1 MIHSFSV
8 CFGQEERAFIMT
20 SNTSKSLLKRE
31 DNERITQ
38 LVGLQELSMQMFAG
52 WSLVATA
59 VALAALALACSATP
73 SSANLQYNAQQTDN
87 GGRYLVITGEFE
99 KSDDV
104 SQFYKAVHDSGANAV
119 FFQSRGGNVVKAMEL
134 GRAIRALNVTTMQ
147 IRGMECASA
156 CSLAFMGGKER
167 YAEPGSIGVHKSS
180 FADTA
185 GLSVEDAVSVVQ
197 QLTAD
202 VIAYMSEMGV
212 DPGILQLALQYDST
226 DIRYL
231 SGSEMEK
238 FRVATSMTDK
248 ATTPASVS
256 AYGNDG
262 PSSSPSPTGN
272 APVASLD
279 PSPPATPYSPPD
291 LSIPPARSGRVQH
304 PKGTVQLKAG
314 PESGTRT
321 VAVIP
326 NGTPVVVLA
335 DTEKWF
341 QVRTAGRV
349 GFMHH
354 SWVWIDQYDAAP
366 FGKRF
371 VQVKSFDNLPET
383 RQYIASSPLPLAA
396 YLATNG
402 WFAITLNHTFDGDA
416 AAALLTQL
424 KSSGSVPDDSVMTY
438 GNAFVRKICCSK

>member
-1 MIHSFSV
+1 MRVFAWLLDVSAIAAVCALIVAFSV
-8 CFGQEERAFIMT
+8 
-20 SNTSKSLLKRE
+20 SP
-31 DNERITQ
+31 
-38 LVGLQELSMQMFAG
+38 
-52 WSLVATA
+52 
-59 VALAALALACSATP
+59 SA
-73 SSANLQYNAQQTDN
+73 ANLRYDAQQTDN
-87 GGRYLVITGEFE
+87 GGRFLVIVGEFE
-99 KSDDV
+99 SSDNIAD
-104 SQFYKAVHDSGANAV
+104 FYKAVHDNTAAAV

-147 IRGMECASA
+147 LRGMECASA

-180 FADTA
+180 FADTT

-197 QLTAD
+197 QLTAN
-202 VIAYMSEMGV
+202 VIAYMTEMGV
-212 DPGILQLALQYDST
+212 DPGLLQLALQYDSS

-238 FRVATSMTDK
+238 YKVAISMTDK
-248 ATTPASVS
+248 GAISASAS
-256 AYGNDG
+256 AYGEEKTSPLAV
-262 PSSSPSPTGN
+262 PSGNSS
-272 APVASLD
+272 VASLD
-279 PSPPATPYSPPD
+279 RSPAAIPYSAPN
-291 LSIPPARSGRVQH
+291 LSIPAAHSGRVQH

-314 PESGTRT
+314 PETGTRT
-321 VAVIP
+321 VAVIS

-341 QVRTAGRV
+341 QVRAAGRV

-354 SWVWIDQYDAAP
+354 SWVWIDQYNAAP

-402 WFAITLNHTFDGDA
+402 WFAITLDQTFDGDA
-416 AAALLTQL
+416 ASSLVTQL
-424 KSSGSVPDDSVMTY
+424 KSSGSIPDDSVMTY
-438 GNAFVRKICCSK
+438 GNALVRKVCCSK

>member
-1 MIHSFSV
+1 MRVFAWWSRVCPVAAIGALLLAFSV
-8 CFGQEERAFIMT
+8 T
-20 SNTSKSLLKRE
+20 
-31 DNERITQ
+31 
-38 LVGLQELSMQMFAG
+38 
-52 WSLVATA
+52 
-59 VALAALALACSATP
+59 
-73 SSANLQYNAQQTDN
+73 SSAANLRYDPQQTDK
-87 GGRYLVITGEFE
+87 GGRYLVVIGEFDS
-99 KSDDV
+99 SDDIA
-104 SQFYKAVHDSGANAV
+104 SFYKAIHENSASVV

-180 FADTA
+180 FADTT

-197 QLTAD
+197 QLTAN
-202 VIAYMSEMGV
+202 VIAYMTEMGV
-212 DPGILQLALQYDST
+212 DPGILQLALQYDSS

-238 FRVATSMTDK
+238 FKVALSMSDK
-248 ATTPASVS
+248 GPASASAS
-256 AYGNDG
+256 AYGNET
-262 PSSSPSPTGN
+262 PSQSPAPPSDSS
-272 APVASLD
+272 VASLD
-279 PSPPATPYSPPD
+279 PSPATIPYSPPN
-291 LSIPPARSGRVQH
+291 LSIPIAWSGRVQH
-304 PKGTVQLKAG
+304 PKGTVQLKVG

-326 NGTPVVVLA
+326 NGTPVMVVG

-341 QVRTAGRV
+341 KVNAAGRV

-366 FGKRF
+366 YGKRF

-402 WFAITLNHTFDGDA
+402 WFAITLDHTFEGDA
-416 AAALLTQL
+416 AASLLTQL

-438 GNAFVRKICCSK
+438 GNAFVRKVCCTK

>member
-1 MIHSFSV
+1 
-8 CFGQEERAFIMT
+8 
-20 SNTSKSLLKRE
+20 
-31 DNERITQ
+31 
-38 LVGLQELSMQMFAG
+38 MFAR
-52 WSLVATA
+52 WSNVSA
-59 VALAALALACSATP
+59 VAAIGAMILAFSTSP
-73 SSANLQYNAQQTDN
+73 SFANLRYDAQQTDK
-87 GGRYLVITGEFE
+87 GGHYLVVAGEFE
-99 KSDDV
+99 SSDDV
-104 SQFYKAVHDSGANAV
+104 ADFYRAIHDNAATVV

-180 FADTA
+180 FADTT

-197 QLTAD
+197 QLTAN
-202 VIAYMSEMGV
+202 VIAYMTEMGV
-212 DPGILQLALQYDST
+212 DPGILQLALKYDSS

-238 FRVATSMTDK
+238 FKVAFSMTDK
-248 ATTPASVS
+248 GPASATAS
-256 AYGNDG
+256 ASGDEQPTQAPTA
-262 PSSSPSPTGN
+262 PSNP
-272 APVASLD
+272 PVASLD
-279 PSPPATPYSPPD
+279 PAPAAIPYSPPN
-291 LSIPPARSGRVQH
+291 LAIPPARSGRVQH

-314 PESGTRT
+314 PETGTRT
-321 VAVIP
+321 VAVIS

-335 DTEKWF
+335 DTDKWF
-341 QVRTAGRV
+341 QVRAAGRV

-354 SWVWIDQYDAAP
+354 SWVWIEQYNAAP
-366 FGKRF
+366 YGKRF

-402 WFAITLNHTFDGDA
+402 WFAITLDQTFDGDA
-416 AAALLTQL
+416 AASLVTQL
-424 KSSGSVPDDSVMTY
+424 KSSGSIPDDSVMTY
-438 GNAFVRKICCSK
+438 GNALVRKVCCSK

>member
-1 MIHSFSV
+1 MRVVGELWSV
-8 CFGQEERAFIMT
+8 PI
-20 SNTSKSLLKRE
+20 
-31 DNERITQ
+31 
-38 LVGLQELSMQMFAG
+38 V
-52 WSLVATA
+52 VATI
-59 VALAALALACSATP
+59 VLCLLVLSVKPTH
-73 SSANLQYNAQQTDN
+73 ANLAYDAQQTDN

-99 KSDDV
+99 KSDNV
-104 SQFYKAVHDSGANAV
+104 AEFYKAVHDNGASAV

-134 GRAIRALNVTTMQ
+134 GRAIRVLNITTMQ
-147 IRGMECASA
+147 IRGLECASA

-212 DPGILQLALQYDST
+212 DPGILQLALQYDSS

-238 FRVATSMTDK
+238 FKVATSMTDK
-248 ATTPASVS
+248 PSGSSSVS
-256 AYGNDG
+256 AYGDER
-262 PSSSPSPTGN
+262 PSAPATPQANSS
-272 APVASLD
+272 VASLD
-279 PSPPATPYSPPD
+279 PAPPAIAYEPPN
-291 LSIPPARSGRVQH
+291 LGIPAAHSGRVQH

-321 VAVIP
+321 VAVIS

-341 QVRTAGRV
+341 QVRAAGRV

-354 SWVWIDQYDAAP
+354 SWVWIDQYNAAP

-402 WFAITLNHTFDGDA
+402 WFAITLDQTFDGDA
-416 AAALLTQL
+416 ANSLVTQL
-424 KSSGSVPDDSVMTY
+424 KSSGSIPDDSVMTY
-438 GNAFVRKICCSK
+438 GNALVRKVCCSK